1 MVNIT
6 KYVKG
11 ERYYFFKKFNVL
23 VFSAIFLF
31 YLLSA
36 FMDMFLNKGLKAMVV
51 NDYLLKHH
59 ALQLGTA
66 YALFLIYSLS
76 DEFKSG
82 KIQLQIANGFS
93 ANEIFL
99 LKIIDLAF
107 LALISLVS
115 YFLMDAL
122 LNVNKFHQ
130 VRLDLSLTS
139 VGYYL
144 LVPAYLSL
152 IMILFYLMTRHFI
165 LATILFFIYM
175 GLELFLSEKFHISD
189 RFLPLKTLIKTVH
202 NNEFH
207 FSILLFSALFLISDY
222 LLLNRIKNWGKY
234 K

>member
-6 KYVKG
+6 KYING
-11 ERYYFFKKFNVL
+11 ERYFFFKRFNVF

-36 FMDMFLNKGLKAMVV
+36 FMDLFLNKELKTMAV

-66 YALFLIYSLS
+66 FALFLIYSLS
-76 DEFKSG
+76 DDFKSG

-93 ANEIFL
+93 TGEIFL

-107 LALISLVS
+107 LGLVSLFS
-115 YFLMDAL
+115 YFLMDVL

-130 VRLDLSLTS
+130 VRIDLSLTS

-165 LATILFFIYM
+165 IATILFFVLI
-175 GLELFLSEKFHISD
+175 GLELFLSKMYHISD
-189 RFLPLKTLIKTVH
+189 RFLPFKTLVKTVH

-207 FSILLFSALFLISDY
+207 ISILLFSALFLIADY
-222 LLLNRIKNWGKY
+222 LLLNRIKNLGEY

>member
-1 MVNIT
+1 
-6 KYVKG
+6 
-11 ERYYFFKKFNVL
+11 
-23 VFSAIFLF
+23 
-31 YLLSA
+31 
-36 FMDMFLNKGLKAMVV
+36 
-51 NDYLLKHH
+51 
-59 ALQLGTA
+59 
-66 YALFLIYSLS
+66 
-76 DEFKSG
+76 
-82 KIQLQIANGFS
+82 
-93 ANEIFL
+93 
-99 LKIIDLAF
+99 
-107 LALISLVS
+107 
-115 YFLMDAL
+115 
-122 LNVNKFHQ
+122 NVNKFHQ